1 MEDNFGYLFA
11 GFAIGWGIFMGL
23 AYWIY
28 RRVAPRRPGHRR
40 DETGWHAS
48 AATINPW
55 LQTPA

>member
-28 RRVAPRRPGHRR
+28 RRVVRVGQDIEDMKRAGIPRS
-40 DETGWHAS
+40 DD
-48 AATINPW
+48 
-55 LQTPA
+55 

>member
-28 RRVAPRRPGHRR
+28 RRVARVGQDIEDMKRADNRSS
-40 DETGWHAS
+40 DD
-48 AATINPW
+48 
-55 LQTPA
+55 